1 VHRVQGVQKS
11 NNEEDEMKNGME
23 TRQQQAIVSMLA
35 DGYSVDDTA
44 RLVNV
49 STDEVLAV
57 LDDEV
62 VRAFAAIP
70 IEA

>member
-1 VHRVQGVQKS
+1 VQGVQKS

-23 TRQQQAIVSMLA
+23 TRQQEAIVSMLA